1 MQYNALNSI
10 NFMSYRY
17 GINDLLQ
24 IPSHLFLHHSFHHLY
39 LPFYAL
45 FFALFFIFIVIFIFI
60 FILSLPLQTRWAWG
74 REDISQLE
82 KNLAPRVIPTYCL
95 LRVLVLCCMSWMLLI
110 LNTIA
115 ITLVPVMMG
124 RMFFHTAQIP
134 QRVQHDPVAYIVGAC
149 VCLTIV
155 TVTRSFALICLNAQK
170 AKGLMKSAVSIP
182 FQATLKSKLLHNFL
196 Q

>member
-1 MQYNALNSI
+1 MT
-10 NFMSYRY
+10 SYKY
-17 GINDLLQ
+17 LLIYFST
-24 IPSHLFLHHSFHHLY
+24 IPSIPSISPSMPCS
-39 LPFYAL
+39 LPYSL
-45 FFALFFIFIVIFIFI
+45 PLPLPLS
-60 FILSLPLQTRWAWG
+60 LSLPISLSLSYSLQTRWAWG

-149 VCLTIV
+149 VCLTSV

-170 AKGLMKSAVSIP
+170 AKGLIKSAVSIP
-182 FQATLKSKLLHNFL
+182 LQATLKSKLLHNDL